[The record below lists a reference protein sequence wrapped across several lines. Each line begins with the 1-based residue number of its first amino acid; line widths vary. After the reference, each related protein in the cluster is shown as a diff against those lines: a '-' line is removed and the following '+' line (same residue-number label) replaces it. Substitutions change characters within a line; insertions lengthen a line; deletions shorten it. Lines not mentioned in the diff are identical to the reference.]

1 MAIFNFS
8 TSGVIDLDIL
18 CYHNTVMNNGDLVLP
33 HPRMHERAFV
43 LYPLRE
49 VAPLWRHPF
58 VDKLV
63 DEMIAAL
70 PQGQEFVWIEDSCLL

>member
-1 MAIFNFS
+1 M
-8 TSGVIDLDIL
+8 
-18 CYHNTVMNNGDLVLP
+18 VLP

-43 LYPLRE
+43 LYPRRE

-70 PQGQEFVWIEDSCLL
+70 PQGQEFVCIEDSCLL